1 MTSDLEVLREY
12 IRREMGYKGEVSP
25 DVDLF
30 EGKILDSFNIVE
42 LAMFIQDRFQIELEA
57 EDLVRANL
65 STLSNMISLI
75 DRRKAGDGQSQ

>member
-1 MTSDLEVLREY
+1 MSTELEILREY
-12 IRREMGYKGEVSP
+12 IRSQMGHKGDLNP

-42 LAMFIQDRFQIELEA
+42 LAMFIQDRFRIELEA

-65 STLSNMISLI
+65 ATLSNMISLI
-75 DRRKAGDGQSQ
+75 GRRKAADGQ

>member
-1 MTSDLEVLREY
+1 MSTELEILREH
-12 IRREMGYKGEVSP
+12 IRNEMGYKGELSP

-42 LAMFIQDRFQIELEA
+42 LAMFIQDRFKIELEA

-65 STLSNMISLI
+65 ATLANMVSLI
-75 DRRKAGDGQSQ
+75 GRRKAAERP